1 MMLAD
6 WDTTTAVYVGVGI
19 WLAAYVLVL
28 VVWSLLRRR
37 SRTQSPNE
45 NLLDAI
51 IEQQSP
57 GSGPSSGAYR
67 MSAGRREEGCS
78 SQQLEGHLRAILD
91 PNAKERLVKDAMRIA
106 DGGRAAAI
114 RQVLRDLDDEGKRLS

>member
-1 MMLAD
+1 M
-6 WDTTTAVYVGVGI
+6 
-19 WLAAYVLVL
+19 
-28 VVWSLLRRR
+28 
-37 SRTQSPNE
+37 P
-45 NLLDAI
+45 
-51 IEQQSP
+51 
-57 GSGPSSGAYR
+57 
-67 MSAGRREEGCS
+67 AGRREEGCS

>member
-51 IEQQSP
+51 IEQRSP
-57 GSGPSSGAYR
+57 GSRPPPGTYR
-67 MSAGRREEGCS
+67 MSAGRREEGC
-78 SQQLEGHLRAILD
+78 LD
-91 PNAKERLVKDAMRIA
+91 PNPKERLVKDAMRIA

-114 RQVLRDLDDEGKRLS
+114 RKVLRDLGDEGKPLF